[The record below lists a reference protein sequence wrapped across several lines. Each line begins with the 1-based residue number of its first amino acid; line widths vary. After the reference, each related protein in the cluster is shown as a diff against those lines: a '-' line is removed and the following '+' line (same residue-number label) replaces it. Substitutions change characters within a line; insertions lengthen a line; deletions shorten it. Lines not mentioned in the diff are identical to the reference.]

1 VTSSH
6 RQQERE
12 IVRILVQDGPRTAS
26 QLSDSLGISVRTL
39 RSRIKKIGNDS
50 DGLILSTRHGYDVD
64 AKKAQE
70 YLGRSDQCEDGVP
83 QTNEDRAI
91 WVLRRLIR
99 ADRPIDTYEMA
110 NELFISIST
119 MNLVMAKVRRQ
130 LADNDLSIKTVNG
143 RICIEG
149 SERNLRRMTSDLLFK
164 ESVDRRSEFVGI
176 DTIQEFF
183 PEVSVTTIETIV
195 KQALEEHHRF
205 ANEYYITNLVV
216 HVVIEIDRSRIN
228 AANSKD
234 VISECINEDTYPIA
248 SQMANRINDECHCHL
263 GGRERNELAILLSS
277 CTKPMNATQA
287 RTPGE
292 LRGYIGE
299 STLLLVDKLID
310 ALRNYYDVDLSD
322 GEFYVRFALHING
335 LMKRAEDGSYVRNPL
350 SADIKARC
358 PLLYDASVLEAEVI
372 RKETGIV
379 INDDEIAYIAFHLG
393 SSLDAQRQLTAKV
406 RVILC
411 CPSWYGIGTRILNFL
426 SSYLG
431 ETLVVTAVVES
442 INPELSKSLEEVDAI
457 VAVSNVKETYG
468 LPVYQ
473 IGITPNQKDVE
484 ALQTLVSRILKK
496 RRAEHLGLELDS
508 LLSKQAFIYHPSD
521 NSREQAIH
529 TLANRLYELG
539 LVPQNYEKQV
549 FDREAL
555 SDTAFGIVAIPHT
568 MSHCAVSSVIG
579 ILIPD
584 KPLSWGKSKVELVL
598 MLAFSRLER
607 AMFNEVF
614 DSLVSILQSSE
625 LVRRLAECTSF
636 DEFESQLQRMLG
648 ECQ

>member
-1 VTSSH
+1 MTSSH

-205 ANEYYITNLVV
+205 ANE
-216 HVVIEIDRSRIN
+216 
-228 AANSKD
+228 
-234 VISECINEDTYPIA
+234 CINEDTYPIA

-263 GGRERNELAILLSS
+263 GGRERNELAMLLSS
-277 CTKPMNATQA
+277 CTKSMNATQA

-457 VAVSNVKETYG
+457 VSVSNVKETYG

-539 LVPQNYEKQV
+539 LVPQNYERQV

-636 DEFESQLQRMLG
+636 DEFERQLQRMLG